1 MGHKKQANK
10 DSEVLAVLLQNKIIL
25 FPCNLHA
32 QFSGA

>member
-1 MGHKKQANK
+1 MGRKKQANK